1 MCTKVLCIM
10 DGVGIRDTE
19 YGNAVKMAKKPNLD
33 YLIKNYPHSKLE
45 ASGELVGLPAGQMGN
60 SEVGHTNIGAG
71 RIVYQPLQLITNQIK
86 NGEFFQN
93 KNLLETIKHVKD
105 NHSNLHI
112 CGLLSDGGI
121 HSHINHLFGL
131 IDLCKK
137 EGISNVYYHVFL
149 DGRDTLPNICLKY
162 LDELSEKI
170 KETSVGSI
178 ASISGR
184 YYAMDRDNR
193 WDRVKK
199 AYDVMVTG
207 TGIECNSY
215 KDVIEKNYNEGIFDE
230 FIVPTIIDKNG
241 MIKDNDGL
249 IAFNFRP
256 DRLREIFKAI
266 TNPDFSD
273 FEHKNLKNIKLT
285 TMMPVSDE
293 VICNNA
299 FELQKLD
306 NTLGEYLSKNHKTQL
321 RIAETEKYAHVT
333 YFFDGGVEK
342 NLDGCKRILV
352 NSPKVATYD
361 LKPEMSAY
369 EVTDKLI
376 KELDNHLDVV
386 ILNFANGDMV
396 GHTGNLDAA
405 IKAVETVDDC
415 IGKIYKKVEEIGGTL
430 IVTADHGNS
439 EVMID
444 DNGNV
449 ITSHTTN
456 KVPFIIT
463 DKRIK
468 LEDGKLADIAPT
480 MLYLLGLDIPKE
492 MTGNVLIKG
501 E

>member
-105 NHSNLHI
+105 NHSNLQI

-137 EGISNVYYHVFL
+137 EGIRNVYYHVFL

-342 NLDGCKRILV
+342 DLDGCKRILV

>member
-170 KETSVGSI
+170 KETSIGTI

-256 DRLREIFKAI
+256 DRLR
-266 TNPDFSD
+266 
-273 FEHKNLKNIKLT
+273 
-285 TMMPVSDE
+285 
-293 VICNNA
+293 
-299 FELQKLD
+299 
-306 NTLGEYLSKNHKTQL
+306 
-321 RIAETEKYAHVT
+321 
-333 YFFDGGVEK
+333 
-342 NLDGCKRILV
+342 
-352 NSPKVATYD
+352 
-361 LKPEMSAY
+361 
-369 EVTDKLI
+369 
-376 KELDNHLDVV
+376 
-386 ILNFANGDMV
+386 
-396 GHTGNLDAA
+396 
-405 IKAVETVDDC
+405 
-415 IGKIYKKVEEIGGTL
+415 
-430 IVTADHGNS
+430 
-439 EVMID
+439 
-444 DNGNV
+444 
-449 ITSHTTN
+449 
-456 KVPFIIT
+456 
-463 DKRIK
+463 
-468 LEDGKLADIAPT
+468 
-480 MLYLLGLDIPKE
+480 
-492 MTGNVLIKG
+492 
-501 E
+501 

>member
-10 DGVGIRDTE
+10 DGVGIRNTE

-342 NLDGCKRILV
+342 DLDGCKRILV

-463 DKRIK
+463 DKSIK

-492 MTGNVLIKG
+492 MTGNVLIKK
-501 E
+501 

>member
-10 DGVGIRDTE
+10 DGVGIRNTE

-285 TMMPVSDE
+285 TMMPVSNE

-342 NLDGCKRILV
+342 DLDGCKRILV

-492 MTGNVLIKG
+492 MTGNVLIKK
-501 E
+501 

>member
-342 NLDGCKRILV
+342 DLDGCKRILV

-463 DKRIK
+463 DKSIK

>member
-112 CGLLSDGGI
+112 CGLSSDGGI

-342 NLDGCKRILV
+342 DLDGCKRILV

-463 DKRIK
+463 DKSIK

-492 MTGNVLIKG
+492 MTGNVLIKK
-501 E
+501 

>member
-285 TMMPVSDE
+285 TMMPVSNE

-306 NTLGEYLSKNHKTQL
+306 NTLGEYLSKNHKTQF

-342 NLDGCKRILV
+342 DLDGCKRILV

-492 MTGNVLIKG
+492 MTGNVLIKK
-501 E
+501 

>member
-342 NLDGCKRILV
+342 DLDGCKRILV